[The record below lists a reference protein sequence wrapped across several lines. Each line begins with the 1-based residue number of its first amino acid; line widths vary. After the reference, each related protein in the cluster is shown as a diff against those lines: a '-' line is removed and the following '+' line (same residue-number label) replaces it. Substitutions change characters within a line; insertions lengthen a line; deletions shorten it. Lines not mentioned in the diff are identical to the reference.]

1 MAIADQ
7 SLDLTATLR
16 HLGLP
21 SVIVSREGRITW
33 MNDAARALFGDLV
46 GQISL
51 GTTVAPEHA
60 ALARREFERKL
71 DGAPVSDYEVDVVTL
86 DGRRVRAVISS
97 VSIPGDDPDRAVFA
111 VAWLEP
117 QPPRVI
123 AEDLTPRQKQVLDA
137 ASEAGSR
144 TARGGQV
151 DRTDRRGVAADD
163 GDGAQSR
170 SARAESARRP
180 FPARGSGRRAPTR
193 SHPGHLT

>member
-7 SLDLTATLR
+7 NSLDLTATLV

-33 MNDAARALFGDLV
+33 MNDSARALFGDLV

-71 DGAPVSDYEVDVVTL
+71 DGAPFSDYEVDVITL

-123 AEDLTPRQKQVLDA
+123 AEDLTPRQKQVLGLLAEGRSTEQIA
-137 ASEAGSR
+137 AALQLTTETVRNHIRHVLKALGAHSRLEA
-144 TARGGQV
+144 V
-151 DRTDRRGVAADD
+151 VV
-163 GDGAQSR
+163 
-170 SARAESARRP
+170 ARRQGLI
-180 FPARGSGRRAPTR
+180 RDSCRK
-193 SHPGHLT
+193 